1 MMMLESGSAS
11 AMRTGL
17 AESLLQEIAQL
28 LTTLGESGQ
37 PAAIDLR
44 SLPMTEAD
52 RSELEERLG
61 RGEVD
66 ILLTV
71 AGKSEIWE
79 TQYAGVWWVRH
90 FGADDRVAAE
100 RIEITACPQIL
111 VTHDA
116 DIAAACA
123 RLRDELAAASEK
135 KDAENV

>member
-1 MMMLESGSAS
+1 MMLESGSAS
-11 AMRTGL
+11 AIRTGL

-37 PAAIDLR
+37 HAAIDLR

-61 RGEVD
+61 RGEVE

-71 AGKSEIWE
+71 AGTSEIWE

-90 FGADDRVAAE
+90 FGADERVAAE

-123 RLRDELAAASEK
+123 RLRDELNAPSEK